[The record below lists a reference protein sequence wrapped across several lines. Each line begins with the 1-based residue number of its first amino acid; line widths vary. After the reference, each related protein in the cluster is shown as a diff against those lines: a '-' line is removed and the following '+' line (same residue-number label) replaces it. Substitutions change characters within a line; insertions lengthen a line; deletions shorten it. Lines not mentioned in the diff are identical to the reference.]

1 MNIKDDCVHCIVGQI
16 DKALNLLNPSEEK
29 TAFIKQEVLKKSKSF
44 SFNHTPPYVARDV
57 YEFLASELNMDDPL
71 ESIKQ
76 KSIEEAKKFIPFVKK
91 QIQSSDDKLLAAIK
105 TSVAGNVIDFGAKEQ
120 FDLKAEIQ
128 KIYETDF
135 AIDDYEKFKQRLL
148 SVDELLILG
157 DNCGENVLDKVLI
170 QSLNELYPNLTIYY
184 ATRGKPIINDTTMRE
199 AKELEI
205 DKICNLID
213 SGVDTP
219 GLEISR
225 ASKEFKEIFDRQK
238 LILAKGMGNFECLE
252 SSNDERIFFLFKVK
266 CNVVANSIKQNIGEI
281 VMKNG

>member
-29 TAFIKQEVLKKSKSF
+29 TAFIKQEVLKRSKSF